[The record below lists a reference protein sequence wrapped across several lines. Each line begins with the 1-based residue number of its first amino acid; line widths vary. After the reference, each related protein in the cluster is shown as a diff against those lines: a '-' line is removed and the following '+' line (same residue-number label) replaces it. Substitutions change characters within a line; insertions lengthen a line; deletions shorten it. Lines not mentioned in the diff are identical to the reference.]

1 MKILLTN
8 DDGINA
14 KGINA
19 LFDLLSAVHDVYM
32 IAPASERSACSNAI
46 TMRDSLILKKHDS
59 RHFSVTGYPADCTNI
74 GIHGVVTPE
83 PDIVISGIN
92 HGPNMGDDVHY
103 SGTVAGARTAF
114 VNGRSAIAVSYCTK
128 DNLDAIADAAQC
140 VVGILE
146 SGELIKDAPVFL
158 NINYPAIPQ
167 NEVKGIAFTFLDKRK
182 YVDHY
187 KVLDD
192 KNGEQEIRLEG
203 YVKSE
208 RRPGSD
214 SELVSRGFVSVTPLA
229 LDATDYQLLE
239 KLNKGKEMVS

>member
-19 LFDLLSAVHDVYM
+19 LFDVLSPSHDVYM

-74 GIHGVVTPE
+74 GIHGIATPE

-92 HGPNMGDDVHY
+92 HGPNLGVDVHY

-128 DNLDAIADAAQC
+128 ENLDAIADAAHFIAELLRT
-140 VVGILE
+140 GD
-146 SGELIKDAPVFL
+146 LIKNAPVFL
-158 NINYPAIPQ
+158 NINYPAIPS
-167 NEVKGIAFTFLDKRK
+167 NDVRGIAFTFLDNRK

-187 KVLDD
+187 KILDD

-203 YVKSE
+203 YVKSD
-208 RRPGSD
+208 RCPGSD
-214 SELVSRGFVSVTPLA
+214 AELVSRGFVSVTPLA
-229 LDATDYQLLE
+229 LDSTDYQLLE
-239 KLNKGKEMVS
+239 KLNAGKEMVS